1 MLAPVD
7 TQSLVD
13 MPEGLGEELP
23 CTLPGART
31 LGELEV
37 AHQAADTLLD
47 RPVAMLGMSGPAFA
61 GWLVP

>member
-7 TQSLVD
+7 TPWLVD

-23 CTLPGART
+23 RTLPGARA

-37 AHQAADTLLD
+37 AHQAAYTLLD
-47 RPVAMLGMSGPAFA
+47 RLVAMLGMSGPAFA
-61 GWLVP
+61 GWPVP